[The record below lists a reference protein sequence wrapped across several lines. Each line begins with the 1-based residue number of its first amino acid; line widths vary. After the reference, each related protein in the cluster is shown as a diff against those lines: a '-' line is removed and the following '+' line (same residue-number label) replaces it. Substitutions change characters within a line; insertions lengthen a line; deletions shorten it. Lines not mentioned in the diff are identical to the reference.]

1 MVGAGDV
8 LVRVASVTADV
19 PPVVIGPEADSS
31 VVPLDPWVE
40 TV

>member
-19 PPVVIGPEADSS
+19 PPVVTGTEEDSS